1 MKSILIPNKPLVF
14 YVTAFYLGCVG
25 YIVFK
30 HSFLIG
36 AVLAAS
42 FLIIILTTVDKKFSI
57 IIACF
62 FIAAVSISSEYYN
75 ITDISKKIDIKVV
88 KKKEF
93 YSLGSVRGRNVILK
107 GDISKL
113 NEGDKILAYGK
124 FDRETDYSRGIAGTF
139 YIDQYK
145 LYKGGFKSRLH
156 SIKRSSYSSFEK
168 YLGKERAA
176 IVMSLCFGETAYMSE
191 QQKSEFKEL
200 GVVHAI
206 SVSGFHMA
214 VIYKL
219 LEGLLGIPASIAV
232 SFIYV
237 VFTGAQAATV
247 RAFLMILALK
257 LSKKVFK
264 NYDSLS
270 ALSLSALIILSVKP
284 YFVLD
289 AGFILSYLSTLGII
303 LYYDKIKRAFFRLPK
318 SINESLSLTL
328 SAQAFSSAYA
338 GMVFSNISFGFL
350 MGNII
355 LLPMYTAI
363 VIVGNLGLLLI
374 KLEFAFSLACKII
387 NIIMIPIEGAVYML
401 LKITPPVS
409 DISYLS
415 SLSILL
421 LAACFM
427 LVKAGYSRYKF
438 APLFIL
444 GMIVMQSYSFI
455 PRIDYISMGYKEGIM
470 LSYRN
475 EKILIHNLEDKLLEI
490 GEGIGITKIIA
501 NPEEPVVI
509 NFGRN
514 FRVRAIPSKKGYKE
528 AIYLEVNAFD
538 NKTIITRNTEEF
550 LDVDLEKYDIIRL
563 PKGKY
568 YPFKG
573 NMTNRLPKITYGVIF
588 SKVYSMN

>member
-14 YVTAFYLGCVG
+14 YVTAFYIGCVS
-25 YIVFK
+25 YIVFN
-30 HSFLIG
+30 HSFFIG

-57 IIACF
+57 IITCF
-62 FIAAVSISSEYYN
+62 FIAAVFISSEYYK
-75 ITDISKKIDIKVV
+75 ITNISKTIDINVV

-93 YSLGSVRGRNVILK
+93 YSLGRLRGRNVILK

-113 NEGDKILAYGK
+113 NEGDKVLAFGK
-124 FDRETDYSRGIAGTF
+124 FEKDIDYSRGIAGTF

-145 LYKGGFKSRLH
+145 LYKGGFRSRLQ

-176 IVMSLCFGETAYMSE
+176 IVMSLCFGETAYLSE
-191 QQKSEFKEL
+191 QQQSEFKEL

-214 VIYKL
+214 IIYKL
-219 LEGLLGIPASIAV
+219 LEGILGILASIAV

-237 VFTGAQAATV
+237 VFTGSQAATV
-247 RAFLMILALK
+247 RAFLMILVLK
-257 LSKKVFK
+257 FSKKVFR
-264 NYDSLS
+264 NYDCLS

-289 AGFILSYLSTLGII
+289 AGFILSYLSTLGLI
-303 LYYDKIKRAFFRLPK
+303 LYYDKIKRAFFKLPK

-328 SAQAFSSAYA
+328 SAQVLSAAYA

-350 MGNII
+350 LGNII
-355 LLPMYTAI
+355 LLPMYTVI
-363 VIVGNLGLLLI
+363 VIVGNLGLLLV
-374 KLEFAFSLACKII
+374 KLEFIFNLVCKLIAILMII
-387 NIIMIPIEGAVYML
+387 IDGAVYLL

-409 DISYLS
+409 EITYLS

-427 LVKAGYSRYKF
+427 LVKKGYSHYKY

-444 GMIVMQSYSFI
+444 GMVVIQSYSFI

-470 LSYRN
+470 LSYKN
-475 EKILIHNLEDKLLEI
+475 EKILIHDLDDQILEI
-490 GEGIGITKIIA
+490 GEGMGITKIIA
-501 NPEEPVVI
+501 NPTETVDI
-509 NFGRN
+509 NFGKYSKV
-514 FRVRAIPSKKGYKE
+514 RVIPSKKGYKE
-528 AIYLEVNAFD
+528 AINLEVNAFN

-550 LDVDLEKYDIIRL
+550 MDVDLAKYDIIRL

-573 NMTNRLPKITYGVIF
+573 NVTNKLPKITYGIIF